1 MKIAVLP
8 NLDKKQARYHT
19 LQVIEKLQSLG
30 VEVLMEERL
39 KTVFE
44 KPRISF
50 LPDFDTVL
58 RSCDM
63 VIAIGGDG
71 TIIHFAR
78 HAAEAEKPLLGVNIG
93 RLGFVAELEPD
104 EINELDK
111 LAAGEFQIE
120 NRMMLQVSYTEN
132 GQQKKCHVL
141 NDAVVSRNAL
151 SPMPDYKV
159 GFRGMTV
166 CNFRGDGL
174 IVATPTGSTAYSLS
188 AGGPIIDPKLECII
202 LSPVCSHSLLTR
214 PVVFGPDAV
223 LSVQAGLLPGS
234 EVYLTMDGQISV
246 KISDPTQKIFFSRS
260 NRSVQIVHIKEHNFY
275 EIVNE
280 KLGNGRN
287 GI

>member
-8 NLDKKQARYHT
+8 NLEKKQARCHT
-19 LQVIEKLQSLG
+19 LRLIEKLQSLG
-30 VEVLMEERL
+30 VEVLMDRKLEHD
-39 KTVFE
+39 FE
-44 KPRISF
+44 TPGISF
-50 LPDFDTVL
+50 FPDFGGML
-58 RSCDM
+58 RSCDLM
-63 VIAIGGDG
+63 IAIGGDG

-104 EINELDK
+104 EFDELEK
-111 LAAGEFQIE
+111 LASGEYQIE
-120 NRMMLQVSYTEN
+120 NRMMLQVRYMEDGLERT
-132 GQQKKCHVL
+132 CHVL

-246 KISDPTQKIFFSRS
+246 KISDPSQKIFFSRS
-260 NRSVQIVHIKEHNFY
+260 DRSVMIIHIKEHNFY

-287 GI
+287 GV

>member
-8 NLDKKQARYHT
+8 NLDKKQARFHT
-19 LQVIEKLQSLG
+19 LRVIEKLLSLG
-30 VEVLMEERL
+30 TEVLMEKRL
-39 KTVFE
+39 KPFFD
-44 KPRISF
+44 KPEITF
-50 LPDFDTVL
+50 FPEFDEML
-58 RSCDM
+58 RSCDLM
-63 VIAIGGDG
+63 IAIGGDG

-104 EINELDK
+104 EFQELDK
-111 LAAGEFQIE
+111 LASGDYQVE
-120 NRMMLQVSYTEN
+120 NRMMLQVSYTED
-132 GQQKKCHVL
+132 GTEKKCHVL

-151 SPMPDYKV
+151 SPMPDYQV
-159 GFRGMTV
+159 GFHGMNV
-166 CNFRGDGL
+166 CKFRGDGL

-202 LSPVCSHSLLTR
+202 FSPVCSHSLLTR

-223 LSVQAGLLPGS
+223 LSVQVDSLPGS

-246 KISDPTQKIFFSRS
+246 KITDSAQKIFFSRS
-260 NRSVQIVHIKEHNFY
+260 ERSVQIIHIKEHNFY

-287 GI
+287 GV

>member
-8 NLDKKQARYHT
+8 NLEKKQARRHT
-19 LQVIEKLQSLG
+19 LRLIEKLRSLG
-30 VEVLMEERL
+30 VEVLMDKGLEPD
-39 KTVFE
+39 FE
-44 KPRISF
+44 IPGISF
-50 LPDFDTVL
+50 FADFCAML
-58 RSCDM
+58 RSCDLM
-63 VIAIGGDG
+63 IAIGGDG

-78 HAAEAEKPLLGVNIG
+78 HAAEADKPLLGVNIG

-104 EINELDK
+104 EFGELEK
-111 LAAGEFQIE
+111 LASGEYQIE
-120 NRMMLQVSYTEN
+120 NRMMLQVRYTED
-132 GQQKKCHVL
+132 GLEKICHVL

-188 AGGPIIDPKLECII
+188 AGGPIIDPKLACII

-223 LSVQAGLLPGS
+223 LSVQADLLPGS

-246 KISDPTQKIFFSRS
+246 KISEPSQKIFFSRS
-260 NRSVQIVHIKEHNFY
+260 DRSVKIIHIKEHNFY

-287 GI
+287 GV